1 MNMKRRFFFG
11 LLTPGRIIF
20 ILILIYIALLT
31 VPYLRHK
38 KVSENFQNDFSQREF
53 YSSQA
58 GSERIAYINDN
69 TDALLYRLQ
78 MIEQAEQEII
88 LSTFDFNADKG
99 GKDVMAALMS
109 AADRGVKVR
118 VIIDGFSGFLD
129 VKGKGTQ

>member
-1 MNMKRRFFFG
+1 MVNEHETQVFLWASDTGQDYFYSYFN
-11 LLTPGRIIF
+11 L
-20 ILILIYIALLT
+20 YCSAYSALSAAQ
-31 VPYLRHK
+31 K

-118 VIIDGFSGFLD
+118 VIIDASAVFWM
-129 VKGKGTQ
+129 

>member
-38 KVSENFQNDFSQREF
+38 KFQKIFRMTSVRESF
-53 YSSQA
+53 TA
-58 GSERIAYINDN
+58 PRRGSERIAYINDN

-78 MIEQAEQEII
+78 IIQQAEQEII

-99 GKDVMAALMS
+99 GKMLWP
-109 AADRGVKVR
+109 R
-118 VIIDGFSGFLD
+118 L
-129 VKGKGTQ
+129 